1 MTTEVE
7 STMTPSEPISA
18 FEAEWNKAEKI
29 LIRGK
34 VTKEAS
40 DFLEEQAFKDFG
52 MMKKGAIGLELTK
65 LLLIAKETLE
75 KEGKL

>member
-1 MTTEVE
+1 MVTDTANIMPEQSLELQKLE
-7 STMTPSEPISA
+7 SM
-18 FEAEWNKAEKI
+18 WNADSDKI

-40 DFLEEQAFKDFG
+40 DFLEEMAFKDFG

-65 LLLIAKETLE
+65 LILVAKDCINH
-75 KEGKL
+75 K